1 MNWHEEENRT
11 KLHIL
16 NSLARSQRALARI
29 IESVADMSE
38 GAASSGRSGPSDP
51 GETADQIVVQLEAIS
66 RYQRQLTEKLTG
78 IRIRKFQRGT
88 PGKPWLCAKLQ
99 RPS

>member
-29 IESVADMSE
+29 IESMADLAESS
-38 GAASSGRSGPSDP
+38 ASSGAS
-51 GETADQIVVQLEAIS
+51 ADNLTRQLEAIS
-66 RYQRQLTEKLTG
+66 RFQRQLTEKITG
-78 IRIRKFQRGT
+78 IRIRKFRRGT
-88 PGKPWLCAKLQ
+88 PGKPWLSGKV
-99 RPS
+99 RRHS

>member
-29 IESVADMSE
+29 IESMADMTESS
-38 GAASSGRSGPSDP
+38 ASSG
-51 GETADQIVVQLEAIS
+51 TAADKLVEQLEAIS
-66 RYQRQLTEKLTG
+66 RYQRQLTEKISG
-78 IRIRKFQRGT
+78 IRIRKFRRGT
-88 PGKPWLCAKLQ
+88 PGKPWLSRRLR
-99 RPS
+99 RPT

>member
-29 IESVADMSE
+29 IESMADMAERS
-38 GAASSGRSGPSDP
+38 ASSG
-51 GETADQIVVQLEAIS
+51 TAADKLVEQLEAIS
-66 RYQRQLTEKLTG
+66 RYQRQLTEKISG
-78 IRIRKFQRGT
+78 IRIRKFRRGV
-88 PGKPWLCAKLQ
+88 PGEPWLSRKLR
-99 RPS
+99 RP

>member
-29 IESVADMSE
+29 IESMAEISE
-38 GAASSGRSGPSDP
+38 SSASSGAAAERLV
-51 GETADQIVVQLEAIS
+51 EQLEAIS
-66 RYQRQLTEKLTG
+66 RYQRQLTEKITG
-78 IRIRKFQRGT
+78 IRIYKFRRGT
-88 PGKPWLCAKLQ
+88 PGKPWINGSLL
-99 RPS
+99 RRD